1 MLDEMK
7 NEINSQT
14 QEIMNNDNVV
24 NELSEQIQV
33 IIDDFKNVSNMVTGA
48 KKLSEAGKELSI
60 C

>member
-33 IIDDFKNVSNMVTGA
+33 IIDDFKMSA
-48 KKLSEAGKELSI
+48 IWLPEPKS
-60 C
+60 

>member
-48 KKLSEAGKELSI
+48 KKLSEAGKKLSI